1 MVASSGVMVELIES
15 LEPEELLALVALLA
29 ALVGALLA
37 WLVMRAK
44 LGEAR
49 AGTVLV
55 RARLGAELDGERR
68 VGAERVRA
76 LEDAEERLSD
86 SFQALSAEALQRNN
100 AMFLDLAKARLAE
113 SHEHAKGDLDLRQQ
127 AIATLVQPVREA
139 LDRMGGTLGDI
150 EKQRVGAYE
159 TLKSELQ
166 RLGVASESLRAETG
180 KLAQSLRSP
189 VARGRWGEVQL
200 RRVVELVGMLANC
213 DFVEQQTGNDERRLR
228 PDMIVRLPG
237 GKTVVVDAKA
247 PLEAYLRACDTP
259 DESEKL
265 RHLQQHAADV
275 RGHMKRL
282 GEKSY
287 WTQFG
292 EAPEFV
298 VMFLP
303 GEAFFA
309 AALQADPALIEYGAE
324 SGVVP
329 ATPTTLI
336 ALLRAVQYGWKQE
349 RLADNAKIISELG
362 TELYRRIGNMAESMT
377 ATGKALDNA
386 VQKFNQAVGTLE
398 TRILPQ
404 ARKFKEL
411 GAAPEGSEI
420 EPLKT
425 IETTP
430 RALAAPELTVPS
442 DEQRPN

>member
-1 MVASSGVMVELIES
+1 MIDFIES
-15 LEPEELLALVALLA
+15 LMTEELLALVALLA
-29 ALVGALLA
+29 CLVGALLA

-44 LGEAR
+44 VAEAR
-49 AGTVLV
+49 SAADTV
-55 RARLGAELDGERR
+55 RARLEAELDGERR

-76 LEDAEERLSD
+76 LEDAEERLRD

-100 AMFLDLAKARLAE
+100 AMFLDLANARLAE
-113 SHEHAKGDLDLRQQ
+113 GHEHAKGELDLRQQ
-127 AIATLVQPVREA
+127 AISTLVQPVRDA

-159 TLKSELQ
+159 AMKSELT
-166 RLGVASESLRAETG
+166 RLGLASESLRAETG

-213 DFVEQQTGNDERRLR
+213 DFQEQQTGNDERRLR

-247 PLEAYLRACDTP
+247 PLEAYLRASDTP
-259 DESEKL
+259 DENEKL
-265 RHLQQHAADV
+265 RFLQQHATDV

-282 GEKSY
+282 GEKTY

-362 TELYRRIGNMAESMT
+362 TELYRRIGTMAENMAAM
-377 ATGKALDNA
+377 GKALDNA
-386 VQKFNQAVGTLE
+386 VQKFNQAVGSLE
-398 TRILPQ
+398 TRVLPQ

-425 IETTP
+425 IETAP
-430 RALAAPELTVPS
+430 RALAAPELTTPPDS
-442 DEQRPN
+442 QRPN